1 MGDFFVLLATLSE
14 WAFKI
19 YYWMHIAAIIFS
31 WIRADPHNSVVAFI
45 NRNTLPLWNWIHS
58 KVPRMIAP
66 MAPYLALILIT
77 FGEFT
82 VPGIIRTLGAI
93 NGGNIEMGS
102 GILNMGIYILVGS
115 GRVVDHILVFI
126 MILAVAWF
134 VVTLVNPPLNNPIVQ
149 SIMALVD
156 PLITPLQRLLPRS
169 KIDLS
174 PLLLFGIAYITSHL
188 LEQFVI
194 NSFAAKLI
202 A

>member
-31 WIRADPHNSVVAFI
+31 WIRADPNNSVVAFV

-58 KVPRMIAP
+58 RVPRMIAP

-82 VPGIIRTLGAI
+82 VPGIIRSLGAI
-93 NGGNIEMGS
+93 NGGNIDMSS
-102 GILNMGIYILVGS
+102 GVLNMGLYLIVGG
-115 GRVVDHILVFI
+115 GRVIDHILVFI

-149 SIMALVD
+149 SIMTLVD
-156 PLITPLQRLLPRS
+156 PLITPLQKLLPRS
-169 KIDLS
+169 KIDIS
-174 PLLLFGIAYITSHL
+174 PLLLLGIAYITSL
-188 LEQFVI
+188 ILERFVI
-194 NSFAAKLI
+194 YFFAAKLI